1 MNRHGTQPRELNPV
15 KNCPSINL
23 PQEYPWGIAIIDLKE
38 GRILNANDCM
48 RAIYGCEVGDLLSD
62 VCSFA
67 NGETLP
73 DLSETVLAHGPW
85 SGRINPKKSR
95 HGISSTEVMLQ
106 QDPNEDGL
114 LWLYTL
120 EHPKVKKQVRFSSR
134 SELKMLRVLL
144 DNTLE
149 YVFFRDI
156 HGYFILTNKA
166 FHERVADGD
175 VFPNVDNR
183 IDQFVS
189 PQSAEWFRTLDAR
202 VCETGQPVV
211 NQVSEVVFNNGIKHW
226 LQLTTV
232 PVRNGEGE
240 AIGFLSVA
248 RDISDLKRTESEL
261 RTAIERANQASKAK
275 DRFLAAMSH
284 EIRTPINGI
293 IGASELCQET
303 PLDVEQKS
311 YVDTVVQ
318 CSDTLLTLVNDVLD
332 FSKMEAGQLSLEKL
346 NFSPRDTMERVA
358 AEFSQMARAKN
369 VELIVACGEEMPGFV
384 MGDPTRLKQVL
395 YNLVGNAVKFTDQ
408 GGIVIRAWVLKLS
421 QEAARIRFEVSDTGI
436 GIAPARR
443 EAIFESFIQADMST
457 SRKYGG
463 TGLGLTICRELV
475 HLMGGEIS
483 VESVEGEGAS
493 FAFELPFERSDVVGA
508 ESVPFNPELSG
519 MRVLIVD
526 DNPTNR
532 EIYAQMC
539 AGWGYR
545 SATAA
550 DGVCALK
557 LLEDA
562 NRESDR
568 FELII
573 LDQQMPGLTGLDLA
587 SLVKSR
593 SDLRQSKIIM
603 LSSSLDRSESSRADQ
618 IGVERTLSKPVT
630 RATMLE
636 VILETFEIDGASNR
650 PSVPDREPTPIA
662 AAPMNILLAEDNV
675 VNQTVARKRLEKMGH
690 RVTVANDGEMALH
703 KVEETHFDGIF
714 MDIQMPGM
722 DGYETTAKIRRYEA
736 SEGLTPNWIVAMT
749 AHAMKGDEDRCLQA
763 GMDDYISKPFRAEN
777 LREVLV
783 RIAEA
788 VDRSERK
795 AKAASS
801 EAAKSFE
808 EFLQSLDP
816 EDREDHLAAADVFLE
831 TLPEEIL
838 KLGQAVESGD
848 AKQIEFMAH
857 SLKSVAGTFG
867 AVRSS
872 EQAAELEELGRGG
885 ETAVQGPKIK
895 QLANNL
901 SQSLQALAEKMEA
914 LIALEQR

>member
-1 MNRHGTQPRELNPV
+1 MASQPRELNPV

-23 PQEYPWGIAIIDLKE
+23 PQEYPWGIAILDLKE

-48 RAIYGCEVGDLLSD
+48 REIYGCEVGDLLSD
-62 VCSFA
+62 VCAFV

-73 DLSETVLAHGPW
+73 DLTENVLAHAPW

-106 QDPNEDGL
+106 RDPDVDGL

-120 EHPKVKKQVRFSSR
+120 EHPRVKNQVRFSSR

-166 FHERVADGD
+166 FHERVVDGD

-183 IDQFVS
+183 IERFVS
-189 PQSAEWFRTLDAR
+189 PQSAEWFRALDAR
-202 VCETGQPVV
+202 VRETGQPVV
-211 NQVSEVVFNNGIKHW
+211 NQVSEVVFNNGVKHW

-240 AIGFLSVA
+240 VIGFLSVA

-261 RTAIERANQASKAK
+261 RTAIERANHASKAK
-275 DRFLAAMSH
+275 DQFLAAMSH

-303 PLDVEQKS
+303 TLDAEQKS

-318 CSDTLLTLVNDVLD
+318 CSNTLLTLVNDVLD
-332 FSKMEAGQLSLEKL
+332 FSKIEAGQLSLEKL

-358 AEFSQMARAKN
+358 EEFFQITRVKD
-369 VELIVACGEEMPGFV
+369 VELIVACGEEMPAFV

-408 GGIVIRAWVLKLS
+408 GEIVIRARILKLT
-421 QEAARIRFEVSDTGI
+421 QAAAHIRFEVRDTGI
-436 GIAPARR
+436 GIASSRR
-443 EAIFESFIQADMST
+443 GAIFESFTQADMST

-483 VESVEGEGAS
+483 VESAEGEGTL
-493 FAFELPFERSDVVGA
+493 FAFELPFERADVVGA
-508 ESVPFNPELSG
+508 ESVPFNPELAG

-550 DGVCALK
+550 DGVSALK

-562 NRESDR
+562 NRENDR

-593 SDLRQSKIIM
+593 ADLRQSKVVI
-603 LSSSLDRSESSRADQ
+603 LSSSLDRAESTRADQ
-618 IGVERTLSKPVT
+618 IGVERTLSKPVK
-630 RATMLE
+630 RATLLE
-636 VILETFEIDGASNR
+636 VILETFEINGASNR

-662 AAPMNILLAEDNV
+662 AAPLDILVAEDNV
-675 VNQTVARKRLEKMGH
+675 VNQTVAKKRLEKMGH
-690 RVTVANDGEMALH
+690 RVAIANDGEMALH
-703 KVEETHFDGIF
+703 KVEESDFDGIF
-714 MDIQMPGM
+714 MDIQMPEM
-722 DGYETTAKIRRYEA
+722 DGYETTAKIRQYEA
-736 SEGLTPNWIVAMT
+736 SEGLKRHWIVAMT
-749 AHAMKGDEDRCLQA
+749 AYAMKGDEDRCLQA
-763 GMDDYISKPFRAEN
+763 GMDDYMSKPFRVEN
-777 LREVLV
+777 LKEVLV
-783 RIAEA
+783 RM
-788 VDRSERK
+788 
-795 AKAASS
+795 AKAAGHSGRS
-801 EAAKSFE
+801 GQVVARESAKKRFE
-808 EFLQSLDP
+808 EFLETLDP
-816 EDREDHLAAADVFLE
+816 EDRENRLAAADVFLE

-838 KLGQAVESGD
+838 KLEQAVESGD
-848 AKQIEFMAH
+848 AKQIEFVAH
-857 SLKSVAGTFG
+857 SLKSVAGVFG
-867 AVRSS
+867 ATRGA
-872 EQAAELEELGRGG
+872 EQAATLEQIGRHG
-885 ETAVQGPKIK
+885 ETSDQAETID
-895 QLANNL
+895 QLADEL
-901 SQSLQALAEKMEA
+901 SRSLYALAAEMEA
-914 LIALEQR
+914 VIAAEQS